1 MSLRSKRET
10 LQQILT
16 ERDYADW
23 TVLEPGAAS
32 PDDGENS
39 WLLFNFKT
47 RREAKVVVPS
57 DWFYDLRRDNVIRE
71 LITLAINNRSHT
83 VTANR
88 QKVAEGA

>member
-1 MSLRSKRET
+1 MSLRSKREI

-16 ERDYADW
+16 EHDYAGW

-32 PDDGENS
+32 PDDFETS
-39 WLLFNFKT
+39 WLLFNKT
-47 RREAKVVVPS
+47 RREAKIVVPS

-71 LITLAINNRSHT
+71 LITLAINNCSHT

-88 QKVAEGA
+88 QKVPEGA